1 MISGVHISPDMMGRM
16 GRKGGYLV
24 FILPLRWWEGW
35 EGKGDI
41 WCSYSPWDDGKN
53 LKERG
58 ISGVHIAPE
67 MMGRIGR
74 KGGYLV
80 FKWPLIWWEEWEGKG
95 DIWCSYCPWDDGKDG
110 KERGISGD
118 YIAPDMMGRIGRKG
132 GYLVIILPLIWW
144 EGWGWSIE
152 YISR

>member
-1 MISGVHISPDMMGRM
+1 MGWMRKKERISGIQDAPYMMGRMGRKGGYLVCKLPLKWWEEWEGKGDIWCSYFPWYDGKNGKERGISGVHIAPDMMGRM

-24 FILPLRWWEGW
+24 FILPLRWWEEL

-41 WCSYSPWDDGKN
+41 WCSYRPWGNGRN

-67 MMGRIGR
+67 MMGRIWR

-80 FKWPLIWWEEWEGKG
+80 FIMPLRWW
-95 DIWCSYCPWDDGKDG
+95 
-110 KERGISGD
+110 
-118 YIAPDMMGRIGRKG
+118 
-132 GYLVIILPLIWW
+132 
-144 EGWGWSIE
+144 
-152 YISR
+152 